1 MAVSTINPWAAG
13 AVVFDT
19 RPFQAFYERQMAHQQ
34 ARQDALDNYFR
45 DLGKNV
51 TSAGMRSQDIPGLL
65 SRQQQWQQFYQQ
77 NKSAILNPKID
88 GGQAYSNYMRG
99 YQDQLAHINESKERQ
114 KTSEE
119 LGKLR
124 FNKDSG
130 YVFDDPNVEN
140 DIEAH
145 NLPIDDPRSKKLD
158 MASMVTPPRPID
170 VKDRET
176 YQKYLIGGLKP
187 DAIAGAPINVGN
199 YQIQTPV
206 THSFSDKNLKVIGD
220 RAMDMYDTDKR
231 WRVDANNIMKDIMHD
246 PTRHQQLN
254 SLYNRIY
261 GKDIET
267 PREAR
272 AAQDMASNMA
282 SSIEYKP
289 GQDVYGRELAMAGVR
304 HGYRMTEMQAAAKL
318 RNKSGQ
324 YQDKVIEDL
333 YNQVKNDARKPENTL
348 PYKTAEGKVT
358 KTYQMKA
365 AGAIRKMF
373 AVPDEHGHLMYP
385 DAVRYSDDFKTV
397 TPIFYEYYPK
407 DYGDATKAG
416 RPKKDPKT
424 GMTAVDNT
432 LSQPVLESEFKQRWK
447 KQLMGT
453 SAYDKTILTKG
464 GSDDDGG
471 GSENE
476 SDPLG
481 LGF

>member
-1 MAVSTINPWAAG
+1 MAVSTINPWSAG

-77 NKSAILNPKID
+77 NKSAILNPKLD

-114 KTSEE
+114 KTTEE

-124 FNKDSG
+124 FNKDSS

-158 MASMVTPPRPID
+158 MASMAIPPRPID
-170 VKDRET
+170 VKDREA
-176 YQKYLIGGLKP
+176 YQKYLTGGLKP
-187 DAIAGAPINVGN
+187 DAIAGMPINVGN
-199 YQIQTPV
+199 YKIQTPI

-220 RAMDMYDTDKR
+220 RAMDMYDTDRR
-231 WRVDANNIMKDIMHD
+231 WRIDANNIMKDIMHD
-246 PTRHQQLN
+246 PARHQQLN

-289 GQDVYGRELAMAGVR
+289 GEDIYGRELAMAKV
-304 HGYRMTEMQAAAKL
+304 HHDYKMDELEWKQRMKDKTTGE
-318 RNKSGQ
+318 
-324 YQDKVIEDL
+324 QDDYAEQL
-333 YNQVKNDARKPENTL
+333 YNDLKEDAKKNPRDYVSGGKKTTQYEIQTGGMLSKAFAL
-348 PYKTAEGKVT
+348 PGH
-358 KTYQMKA
+358 
-365 AGAIRKMF
+365 G
-373 AVPDEHGHLMYP
+373 GHLIYP
-385 DAVRYSDDFKTV
+385 DYFRFSQDMKTV
-397 TPIFYEYYPK
+397 TPVFLEHKTNDFGERTPEVLKGK
-407 DYGDATKAG
+407 DGKAKVITELS
-416 RPKKDPKT
+416 RP
-424 GMTAVDNT
+424 
-432 LSQPVLESEFKQRWK
+432 LLESEFKQQYKR
-447 KQLMGT
+447 QLMGAN
-453 SAYDKTILTKG
+453 AYGKTLLKKKDKPEDKSTETDI
-464 GSDDDGG
+464 
-471 GSENE
+471 E
-476 SDPLG
+476 SLRKKYNY
-481 LGF
+481 